1 MNTVRAVLAGALA
14 AVALAVGMAGCGTGA
29 APPPGPPAP
38 TSPPPVATAP
48 ATAVA
53 PAPSTTASVPVT
65 PVTSPAPG
73 SGSATDRADVETVF
87 RTYLRAVADGD
98 FTTACELNAPE
109 TTQRLFD
116 ELARRGTPATT
127 CEGAIAALYSES
139 GVAQGAPAIAD
150 TLEVR
155 GIDVAGDTATVSWSV
170 EVTGRRPVV
179 TNALRRV
186 DGRWR
191 LLPTPDPTR

>member
-14 AVALAVGMAGCGTGA
+14 AVALALGTAGCGTGA
-29 APPPGPPAP
+29 APPPGPPAQ
-38 TSPPPVATAP
+38 TPPPPTTAL
-48 ATAVA
+48 A
-53 PAPSTTASVPVT
+53 PAPPTSASVPVT

-87 RTYLRAVADGD
+87 RTYLRAVGDGD

-127 CEGAIAALYSES
+127 CEGAIAALYSGS

-155 GIDVAGDTATVSWSV
+155 GIDIAGDTATVSWSV

-179 TNALRRV
+179 TNALRRI
-186 DGRWR
+186 DGQWR
-191 LLPTPDPTR
+191 LLPTPDPIG